1 MKNTLCLILTL
12 LFMTLTFTPSSIT
25 QTPQDD
31 PQQGDFPDG
40 EKTRIG
46 KGKHRINDIKFS
58 PDGTRLAVAGDF
70 GILLYDVQMSGKNV
84 QKGNIPVKFI
94 GHLGRACSVA
104 FSQDGIMISSAS
116 SGKTIRI
123 RLWDVDTGQL
133 LRTFTEHTTL
143 SAWCI
148 AFSPDGK
155 TIAIKDLEKN
165 IYLLD
170 ADTGKHLRTLTGH
183 TSLIWWI
190 VFSPDSRTIATA
202 SYDKTIRLWDVNTG
216 QLLRTPIGHTEQIK
230 SVSFSPDGR
239 TIATGSHDKTIRLW
253 DVNTGKLLRT
263 FKNRRRIF
271 SVAFSPDGRMVT
283 GSHLSGIRLWDVNTG
298 KLLRIFRKWGSGV
311 GTSLAV
317 FSPDGRTIAAC
328 GHNEV
333 DLWDPN
339 TGQLLRRLKIPD

>member
-1 MKNTLCLILTL
+1 
-12 LFMTLTFTPSSIT
+12 MTLTFTPSSIT

-31 PQQGDFPDG
+31 PQQGDFPAG

-84 QKGNIPVKFI
+84 QKGNIPVKFT
-94 GHLGRACSVA
+94 GHLGRAGSVA

-143 SAWCI
+143 SAWGI

-216 QLLRTPIGHTEQIK
+216 QLLRTPIGHTEQIR
-230 SVSFSPDGR
+230 SVSFSPDRR
-239 TIATGSHDKTIRLW
+239 TIATGSHDHWRCSVRMAGLSQLAVTM
-253 DVNTGKLLRT
+253 KL
-263 FKNRRRIF
+263 IC
-271 SVAFSPDGRMVT
+271 
-283 GSHLSGIRLWDVNTG
+283 GIRTRDNSSEDSKYPINGIYPIFQSIGAVSNCPIGVN
-298 KLLRIFRKWGSGV
+298 LR
-311 GTSLAV
+311 
-317 FSPDGRTIAAC
+317 
-328 GHNEV
+328 
-333 DLWDPN
+333 
-339 TGQLLRRLKIPD
+339 KITR

>member
-58 PDGTRLAVAGDF
+58 PDGIRLAVAGDF

-84 QKGNIPVKFI
+84 QKGNIPVKFT
-94 GHLGRACSVA
+94 GHLGRAGSVA

-123 RLWDVDTGQL
+123 RMWDVDTGQL
-133 LRTFTEHTTL
+133 LRTFTGHTTL
-143 SAWCI
+143 SAWGI

-155 TIAIKDLEKN
+155 MIAIRDLEKN

-170 ADTGKHLRTLTGH
+170 ADTGKHLRTLTGQH
-183 TSLIWWI
+183 FL
-190 VFSPDSRTIATA
+190 
-202 SYDKTIRLWDVNTG
+202 
-216 QLLRTPIGHTEQIK
+216 
-230 SVSFSPDGR
+230 
-239 TIATGSHDKTIRLW
+239 
-253 DVNTGKLLRT
+253 KL
-263 FKNRRRIF
+263 
-271 SVAFSPDGRMVT
+271 GRMNAGCFEKV
-283 GSHLSGIRLWDVNTG
+283 V
-298 KLLRIFRKWGSGV
+298 V
-311 GTSLAV
+311 
-317 FSPDGRTIAAC
+317 
-328 GHNEV
+328 
-333 DLWDPN
+333 
-339 TGQLLRRLKIPD
+339 RRF

>member
-1 MKNTLCLILTL
+1 M
-12 LFMTLTFTPSSIT
+12 
-25 QTPQDD
+25 Q
-31 PQQGDFPDG
+31 
-40 EKTRIG
+40 
-46 KGKHRINDIKFS
+46 
-58 PDGTRLAVAGDF
+58 V
-70 GILLYDVQMSGKNV
+70 
-84 QKGNIPVKFI
+84 
-94 GHLGRACSVA
+94 RAKPFV
-104 FSQDGIMISSAS
+104 FV
-116 SGKTIRI
+116 
-123 RLWDVDTGQL
+123 LWDVDTGQL
-133 LRTFTEHTTL
+133 LRTFTGHTTL
-143 SAWCI
+143 SAWGI

-271 SVAFSPDGRMVT
+271 SVAFSPDGRI
-283 GSHLSGIRLWDVNTG
+283 SHRFPSFGYPSVGCEYRKTPPNIQRVGQWRWYIIGGVQSGWQDYRS
-298 KLLRIFRKWGSGV
+298 LRS
-311 GTSLAV
+311 
-317 FSPDGRTIAAC
+317 
-328 GHNEV
+328 
-333 DLWDPN
+333 
-339 TGQLLRRLKIPD
+339 Q